1 MPSRALPPGSY
12 PVTRRAVDGTAT
24 VRENITVVTGTG
36 ASVSFVAS
44 DAAATL
50 DRVEEVAAGINPSD
64 VSSVESATILTE
76 SILDAIPVARTVT
89 DVVLLAPGTTVGDTA
104 FGNLASFGGATV
116 GENAYYI
123 NGFNVT
129 NFRNGLG
136 GSTVPFEFYREFQ
149 VKTGGYGV
157 EFGRA
162 TGGVINAITKR
173 GTNEWKFAANAYFA
187 PKGLQEDG
195 YCVSRL
201 DGTAL
206 TLACRD
212 SASEVEANFSAAG
225 PIIKDRL
232 FFAGIYNVRNWDES
246 LHAVGEY
253 RDRKNDDPFWGVKLD
268 WQITDNHL
276 LEYTTFRDQRHIVDT
291 NYLYEHE
298 SGSVGERVGSTELR
312 RGGLNDIFRYTGYLV
327 IASPCRCC
335 CMARAS
341 STVRTSAK
349 ATAARSS
356 WTTAPAPR
364 SGAAA
369 GPTRFPAP
377 PSTPARRT
385 GWMPNGTSGN
395 GCMAAT
401 ACASAWIRKPT
412 LPKTI
417 ASIPAACSG
426 SIARP
431 RACPPASRHA
441 SVCSATVAASRPNR
455 VRSTSKT
462 IGR

>member
-1 MPSRALPPGSY
+1 MEAPGRRGSAIQRRPHAASLPSRALPPGSY

-50 DRVEEVAAGINPSD
+50 DRVEVVAAGINPID
-64 VSSVESATILTE
+64 VSSVESATILTA

-149 VKTGGYGV
+149 VKTGGYGA

-173 GTNEWKFAANAYFA
+173 GTNEWKFGANAYW
-187 PKGLQEDG
+187 
-195 YCVSRL
+195 
-201 DGTAL
+201 
-206 TLACRD
+206 
-212 SASEVEANFSAAG
+212 SAAG
-225 PIIKDRL
+225 PIIKNRL

-298 SGSVGERVGSTELR
+298 SGSAGERVGSTELR
-312 RGGLNDIFRYTGYLV
+312 RGGHTDVFRYTGYLGDRFTLSVLLYGKGKFDRSDIGEGDGCPV
-327 IASPCRCC
+327 ILDN
-335 CMARAS
+335 
-341 STVRTSAK
+341 
-349 ATAARSS
+349 
-356 WTTAPAPR
+356 
-364 SGAAA
+364 
-369 GPTRFPAP
+369 
-377 PSTPARRT
+377 RT
-385 GWMPNGTSGN
+385 GTQIRRGCWSNQIPGT
-395 GCMAAT
+395 AIDTREAYRLD
-401 ACASAWIRKPT
+401 AE
-412 LPKTI
+412 
-417 ASIPAACSG
+417 
-426 SIARP
+426 
-431 RACPPASRHA
+431 
-441 SVCSATVAASRPNR
+441 
-455 VRSTSKT
+455 
-462 IGR
+462 